1 MDNNSCYNLQ
11 VQSCYLF
18 ACGKWELKNKNI
30 EYSSPRPVFDI
41 NSSLFWS
48 RRIFEVLLTVPPSFA
63 MATVIAIDL
72 SVSMIRDIK
81 IKDTNESF
89 TLLQLATHGVNVLL
103 DYLAVHSKLEFVA
116 VVSVF
121 LDCHSGL
128 SGGEA
133 EGWALPLPLLKF

>member
-1 MDNNSCYNLQ
+1 
-11 VQSCYLF
+11 
-18 ACGKWELKNKNI
+18 
-30 EYSSPRPVFDI
+30 
-41 NSSLFWS
+41 
-48 RRIFEVLLTVPPSFA
+48 

-121 LDCHSGL
+121 LDCLGGSSGGDAVGSGL
-128 SGGEA
+128 GTFVPEQILKAFALQFFSGKTHERRTKI
-133 EGWALPLPLLKF
+133 LK